1 MTLRRDT
8 EFGCAGHSTFAV
20 WRIYWCA
27 ERKISRK
34 RTMSDARRQLQGK
47 TYGSINSEEC
57 LEKGI
62 KKESPHTVD
71 AFADLSYSSPSHSEH
86 SVHDM
91 MHRSVA
97 IPGEDQSWYSK
108 MFAFA
113 GPGALVAVGYMDPGN
128 WTTAIGGG
136 SAYNYDLLFVVLW
149 SSLIALFF
157 QILSVRLAI
166 ATEKDL
172 AQACKQYYPAHVN
185 TVLWLAAEVA
195 IIATDLAEVLGS
207 AIAMQLLFGWRLEI
221 GVLVTA
227 GDVVL
232 VFLTQVSVLGG
243 RQRKFFLFSTGNGAY
258 PFLSLLHG

>member
-1 MTLRRDT
+1 MAD
-8 EFGCAGHSTFAV
+8 A
-20 WRIYWCA
+20 
-27 ERKISRK
+27 K
-34 RTMSDARRQLQGK
+34 RQFQGK
-47 TYGSINSEEC
+47 TYGSIDRSDY
-57 LEKGI
+57 LENGI

-71 AFADLSYSSPSHSEH
+71 AIESADLSYSSPTQSEH
-86 SVHDM
+86 SVHD

-97 IPGEDQSWYSK
+97 IPGEDQSWLSK

-172 AQACKQYYPAHVN
+172 AQACKQYYPPNVN
-185 TVLWLAAEVA
+185 MVLWLAAEVA

-227 GDVVL
+227 GDVLL
-232 VFLTQVSVLGG
+232 VFLTQV
-243 RQRKFFLFSTGNGAY
+243 RM
-258 PFLSLLHG
+258 